1 MLTEELKDAIQQA
14 YSRLLNS
21 RGFKARQCQ
30 KLMIADIARVLGDIA
45 INEEGDREPGPNTCV
60 IEAGTGT
67 GKTIAYILAGLPLAK
82 AHDKTLI
89 ISTATVALQEQ
100 IMYLDL
106 PDIRRHADLNVTFAL
121 AKGRRRYLC
130 LSRLEMV
137 LQQSDN
143 KTLAF
148 FDDEIQGDMDRQLFR
163 QMQDLRNRGGWNGDR
178 DDWPD
183 EIPDQTWASISTDH
197 VRCTGRQCS
206 HYANCI
212 FYRAREQIHR
222 VDCIITNH
230 DLVLA
235 DLMMGGGAVLPAPE
249 DAIYIFDEGH
259 HLPDKATSH
268 FSEALSVRSTQQWL
282 QQITPTLQMIN
293 AEFTGLISDQER
305 NQVEIRVTDL
315 VSSLETTMTLAT
327 SLKATTSPGDRET
340 TCRFPM
346 GVVPEELKEHA
357 LGLER
362 QFTEC
367 HRIISDLEGRL
378 QNHLEMTDSSTE
390 ENIEQCLPVVS
401 GMKERLA
408 SSIRVWFLY
417 RNSDSESLQPDSK
430 TLMAES
436 DKDNDSQQPD
446 VNSHRQPPYA
456 RWIEFVSEDAS
467 TGNQSE
473 VQLHASPIS
482 VSDKLQDLLWSRCF
496 GVVVTSA
503 TLSVAGDFSRFQT
516 RSGIDEVNQFT
527 TLPSPF
533 NFQKQGLLRIPS
545 MDADPGEP
553 ESHTQAVTTL
563 LPQFLAEEN
572 AALVLFTSWRQM
584 LEVAK
589 GLDSSFSERVL
600 RQGLLT
606 RSEIIR
612 VHRERID
619 AGQKSCIFGL
629 SSFAEGIDLPGHYC
643 EHVVIS
649 KIPFSVPNDPVGATM
664 EEWIKARGGNAFR
677 EIMIPDAALRMVQ
690 ACGRLLRT
698 ETDTGTVTILDRR
711 LVTRHYGN
719 LLQRALPPFRKEIG
733 A

>member
-82 AHDKTLI
+82 AHNKTLI

-137 LQQSDN
+137 LSQSDN
-143 KTLAF
+143 KTMAF
-148 FDDEIQGDMDRQLFR
+148 FDDEIQGDLDQQLYR
-163 QMQDLRNRGGWNGDR
+163 QMQDLLNRGGWNGDR

-197 VRCTGRQCS
+197 IRCTGRQCS

-230 DLVLA
+230 DLVLT
-235 DLMMGGGAVLPAPE
+235 DLIMGGGVVLPAPE

-268 FSEALSVRSTQQWL
+268 FSEALSVRSTQLWL

-293 AEFTGLISDQER
+293 AEFEGLISDQER
-305 NQVEIRVTDL
+305 NQVELRVTDL

-327 SLKATTSPGDRET
+327 SLKATTSSRDRET

-346 GVVPEELKEHA
+346 GVVPEALKEHA

-362 QFTEC
+362 QFTDC
-367 HRIISDLEGRL
+367 HGVISDLEGRL
-378 QNHLEMTDSSTE
+378 QNHLEMTDSSKE

-408 SSIRVWFLY
+408 SAIRVWSLY
-417 RNSDSESLQPDSK
+417 RNSDLESLQP
-430 TLMAES
+430 
-436 DKDNDSQQPD
+436 
-446 VNSHRQPPYA
+446 YA
-456 RWIEFVSEDAS
+456 RWMEFVSEDAT

-473 VQLHASPIS
+473 VQIHASPIS
-482 VSDKLQDLLWSRCF
+482 VSDKLQDFLWSRCF

-516 RSGIDEVNQFT
+516 RSGIDGENQFT

-545 MDADPGEP
+545 MDADPGDP
-553 ESHTQAVTTL
+553 ESHTQAVTML
-563 LPQFLAEEN
+563 LPQFLEEEIS
-572 AALVLFTSWRQM
+572 ALVLFTSWRQM

-589 GLDSSFSERVL
+589 GLDNSFSERVL

-664 EEWIKARGGNAFR
+664 EEWIKARGGNAFQ

>member
-82 AHDKTLI
+82 AHNKTLI

-143 KTLAF
+143 KTMAF
-148 FDDEIQGDMDRQLFR
+148 FDDEIQGDLDQQLYR
-163 QMQDLRNRGGWNGDR
+163 QMQNLLNRGGWNGDR

-183 EIPDQTWASISTDH
+183 EIADQTWAAISTDH
-197 VRCTGRQCS
+197 IRCTGRQCS

-230 DLVLA
+230 DLVLT
-235 DLMMGGGAVLPAPE
+235 DLIMGGGVVLPAPE

-268 FSEALSVRSTQQWL
+268 FSEALSVRSTQLWL

-293 AEFTGLISDQER
+293 AEFEGLISDQER
-305 NQVEIRVTDL
+305 NQVELRVTDL

-327 SLKATTSPGDRET
+327 SLKATTSSRDRET

-346 GVVPEELKEHA
+346 GVVPEALKEHA

-362 QFTEC
+362 QFTDC
-367 HRIISDLEGRL
+367 HGIISDLEGRL
-378 QNHLEMTDSSTE
+378 QNHLEMTDSSKE

-401 GMKERLA
+401 SMKERLA
-408 SSIRVWFLY
+408 SSIRVWSLY
-417 RNSDSESLQPDSK
+417 RNSDLESL
-430 TLMAES
+430 
-436 DKDNDSQQPD
+436 
-446 VNSHRQPPYA
+446 HPYA
-456 RWIEFVSEDAS
+456 RWMEFVSEDAT

-473 VQLHASPIS
+473 VQIHASPIS
-482 VSDKLQDLLWSRCF
+482 VSDKLQDLLWARCF

-516 RSGIDEVNQFT
+516 RSGIDGENQFT

-545 MDADPGEP
+545 MDADPGDP
-553 ESHTQAVTTL
+553 ESHTQAVTML
-563 LPQFLAEEN
+563 LPQFLEEEIS
-572 AALVLFTSWRQM
+572 ALVLFTSWRQM

-589 GLDSSFSERVL
+589 GLDNSFSERVL

-664 EEWIKARGGNAFR
+664 EEWIKARGGNAFQ

>member
-45 INEEGDREPGPNTCV
+45 INDEGDREPGPNTCV

-82 AHDKTLI
+82 AHNKTLI

-143 KTLAF
+143 KTMAF
-148 FDDEIQGDMDRQLFR
+148 FDDEIQGDLDQQLYR
-163 QMQDLRNRGGWNGDR
+163 QMQNLLNRGGWNGDR

-183 EIPDQTWASISTDH
+183 EIADQTWAAISTDH
-197 VRCTGRQCS
+197 IRCTGRQCS
-206 HYANCI
+206 QYANCI

-230 DLVLA
+230 DLVLT
-235 DLMMGGGAVLPAPE
+235 DLIMGGGVVLPAPE

-268 FSEALSVRSTQQWL
+268 FSEALSVRSTQLWL

-293 AEFTGLISDQER
+293 AEFEGLISDQER
-305 NQVEIRVTDL
+305 NQVELRVTDL

-327 SLKATTSPGDRET
+327 SLKATTSSRDRET

-346 GVVPEELKEHA
+346 GVVPEALKEHA

-362 QFTEC
+362 QFTDC
-367 HRIISDLEGRL
+367 HGIISDLEGRL
-378 QNHLEMTDSSTE
+378 QNHLEMTDSSKE

-401 GMKERLA
+401 SMKERLA
-408 SSIRVWFLY
+408 SSIRVWSLY
-417 RNSDSESLQPDSK
+417 RNSDLESL
-430 TLMAES
+430 
-436 DKDNDSQQPD
+436 
-446 VNSHRQPPYA
+446 HPYA
-456 RWIEFVSEDAS
+456 RWMEFVSEDAT

-473 VQLHASPIS
+473 VQIHASPIS
-482 VSDKLQDLLWSRCF
+482 VSDKLQDFLWSRCF

-516 RSGIDEVNQFT
+516 RSGIDGENQFT

-545 MDADPGEP
+545 MDADPGDP
-553 ESHTQAVTTL
+553 ESHTQAVTML
-563 LPQFLAEEN
+563 LPQFLEEEIS
-572 AALVLFTSWRQM
+572 ALVLFTSWRQM

-589 GLDSSFSERVL
+589 GLDNSFSERVL

-664 EEWIKARGGNAFR
+664 EEWIKARGGNAFQ

>member
-82 AHDKTLI
+82 AHNKTLI

-143 KTLAF
+143 KTMAF
-148 FDDEIQGDMDRQLFR
+148 FDDEIQGDLDQQLYR
-163 QMQDLRNRGGWNGDR
+163 QMQNLLNRGGWNGDR

-183 EIPDQTWASISTDH
+183 EIADQTWASISTDH
-197 VRCTGRQCS
+197 IRCTGRQCS
-206 HYANCI
+206 QYANCI

-230 DLVLA
+230 DLVLT
-235 DLMMGGGAVLPAPE
+235 DLIMGGGVVLPAPE

-268 FSEALSVRSTQQWL
+268 FSEALSVRSTQLWL

-293 AEFTGLISDQER
+293 AEFEGLISDQER
-305 NQVEIRVTDL
+305 NQVELRVTDL

-327 SLKATTSPGDRET
+327 SLKATTSSRDRET

-346 GVVPEELKEHA
+346 GVVPEALKEHA

-362 QFTEC
+362 QFTDC
-367 HRIISDLEGRL
+367 HGIISDLEGRL
-378 QNHLEMTDSSTE
+378 QNHLEMTDSSKE

-401 GMKERLA
+401 SMKERLA
-408 SSIRVWFLY
+408 SSIRVWSLY
-417 RNSDSESLQPDSK
+417 RNSDLESL
-430 TLMAES
+430 
-436 DKDNDSQQPD
+436 
-446 VNSHRQPPYA
+446 HPYA
-456 RWIEFVSEDAS
+456 RWMEFVSEDAT

-473 VQLHASPIS
+473 VQIHASPIS
-482 VSDKLQDLLWSRCF
+482 VSDKLQDFLWSRCF

-516 RSGIDEVNQFT
+516 RSGIDGENQFT

-545 MDADPGEP
+545 MDADPGDP
-553 ESHTQAVTTL
+553 ESHTQAVTML
-563 LPQFLAEEN
+563 LPQFLEEEIS
-572 AALVLFTSWRQM
+572 ALVLFTSWRQM

-589 GLDSSFSERVL
+589 GLDNSFSERVL

-664 EEWIKARGGNAFR
+664 EEWIKARGGNAFQ

>member
-30 KLMIADIARVLGDIA
+30 KLMIADIARVLGNIA

-143 KTLAF
+143 KTMAF
-148 FDDEIQGDMDRQLFR
+148 FDDEIQGDLDQQLYR
-163 QMQDLRNRGGWNGDR
+163 QMQDLLNRGGWNGDR

-183 EIPDQTWASISTDH
+183 EIPDQSWATISTDH
-197 VRCTGRQCS
+197 IRCTGRQCS

-230 DLVLA
+230 DLVLT
-235 DLMMGGGAVLPAPE
+235 DLIMGGGVVLPSPE

-268 FSEALSVRSTQQWL
+268 FSEALSVRSTQLWL

-293 AEFTGLISDQER
+293 AEFEGLISDQER
-305 NQVEIRVTDL
+305 NQVELRVTDL

-327 SLKATTSPGDRET
+327 SLKATTSSRDRET

-346 GVVPEELKEHA
+346 GVVPEALKEHA

-362 QFTEC
+362 QFTDC
-367 HRIISDLEGRL
+367 HGIISDLEGRL
-378 QNHLEMTDSSTE
+378 QNHLEMTDSSKE

-401 GMKERLA
+401 SMKERLA
-408 SSIRVWFLY
+408 SSIRVWSLY
-417 RNSDSESLQPDSK
+417 RNSDLESL
-430 TLMAES
+430 
-436 DKDNDSQQPD
+436 
-446 VNSHRQPPYA
+446 HPYA
-456 RWIEFVSEDAS
+456 RWMEFVSEDAT

-473 VQLHASPIS
+473 VQIHASPIS

-516 RSGIDEVNQFT
+516 RSGIDGENQFT

-545 MDADPGEP
+545 MDADPGDP
-553 ESHTQAVTTL
+553 ESHTQAVTML
-563 LPQFLAEEN
+563 LPQFLEEEIS
-572 AALVLFTSWRQM
+572 ALVLFTSWRQM

-589 GLDSSFSERVL
+589 GLDNSFSERVL

-664 EEWIKARGGNAFR
+664 EEWIKARGGNAFQ

>member
-1 MLTEELKDAIQQA
+1 MLTEELKAAIQQA

-30 KLMIADIARVLGDIA
+30 KLMIADIARVLGGIT

-82 AHDKTLI
+82 ALDKTLI

-106 PDIRRHADLNVTFAL
+106 PDIRKHADLDVTFAL

-143 KTLAF
+143 KTMAL
-148 FDDEIQGDMDRQLFR
+148 FDDEIQGDLDQQLFR
-163 QMQDLRNRGGWNGDR
+163 QMQDLLRRGGWNGDR

-183 EIPDQTWASISTDH
+183 EIPNQTWASVSTDH
-197 VRCTGRQCS
+197 IRCTGRQCS

-235 DLMMGGGAVLPAPE
+235 DLMMGGGAVLPTPE
-249 DAIYIFDEGH
+249 NAIYIFDEGH

-268 FSEALSVRSTQQWL
+268 FSEALSVRSTQLWL

-293 AEFTGLISDQER
+293 AEFAGLISDQER
-305 NQVEIRVTDL
+305 NQVELRVTDL
-315 VSSLETTMTLAT
+315 VSSLETTMMLAT
-327 SLKATTSPGDRET
+327 SLKADTRPGDRET

-346 GVVPEELKEHA
+346 GVVPEALKEHA

-362 QFTEC
+362 QFTDC
-367 HRIISDLEGRL
+367 HRIISDLEGRV
-378 QNHLEMTDSSTE
+378 QNYLEMTDLSKE

-401 GMKERLA
+401 SMKERLA
-408 SSIRVWFLY
+408 SSIRVWSLY
-417 RNSDSESLQPDSK
+417 QNSDSESLQ
-430 TLMAES
+430 
-436 DKDNDSQQPD
+436 
-446 VNSHRQPPYA
+446 PYA
-456 RWIEFVSEDAS
+456 RWIEFVSEDA
-467 TGNQSE
+467 TTNNQSE
-473 VQLHASPIS
+473 VQIHASPIS

-563 LPQFLAEEN
+563 LPQLLAEEN
-572 AALVLFTSWRQM
+572 ASLVLFTSWRQM

-589 GLDSSFSERVL
+589 GLDYSFSERVL

-649 KIPFSVPNDPVGATM
+649 KIPFSVPNDPVGATL
-664 EEWIKARGGNAFR
+664 EEWIKARGGNAFQ
-677 EIMIPDAALRMVQ
+677 EIMIPDAALRMIQ

-711 LVTRHYGN
+711 LVTRRYGN
-719 LLQRALPPFRKEIG
+719 FLQRALPPFRKEIG

>member
-1 MLTEELKDAIQQA
+1 
-14 YSRLLNS
+14 
-21 RGFKARQCQ
+21 
-30 KLMIADIARVLGDIA
+30 MIADIARVLGDIE
-45 INEEGDREPGPNTCV
+45 INEEGDRKPGPNTCV

-100 IMYLDL
+100 IMNLDL

-143 KTLAF
+143 KSLAF
-148 FDDEIQGDMDRQLFR
+148 FDDEIQGDLDQQLYR
-163 QMQDLRNRGGWNGDR
+163 QMQDLLNGGGWNGDR

-183 EIPDQTWASISTDH
+183 EIPDQIWASISTDH
-197 VRCTGRQCS
+197 VRCTGRKCS

-230 DLVLA
+230 DLVLT
-235 DLMMGGGAVLPAPE
+235 DLIMGGGAVLPAPE

-268 FSEALSVRSTQQWL
+268 FSEALSVRSTQLWL

-293 AEFTGLISDQER
+293 AEIEGLISDQER
-305 NQVEIRVTDL
+305 NQVELRVTDL

-327 SLKATTSPGDRET
+327 SLKATTSSRDRET

-346 GVVPEELKEHA
+346 GVVPEALQEHA

-362 QFTEC
+362 QFTDC
-367 HRIISDLEGRL
+367 HGIISDLEGRL
-378 QNHLEMTDSSTE
+378 QNYLEMTDSSKE

-408 SSIRVWFLY
+408 SSIRVWSLY
-417 RNSDSESLQPDSK
+417 RDSDLESLQP
-430 TLMAES
+430 
-436 DKDNDSQQPD
+436 
-446 VNSHRQPPYA
+446 YA
-456 RWIEFVSEDAS
+456 RWMEFVSEDAIK
-467 TGNQSE
+467 GIQSE
-473 VQLHASPIS
+473 VQIHASPIS

-516 RSGIDEVNQFT
+516 RSGIDGENRFT

-545 MDADPGEP
+545 MDADPGDP
-553 ESHTQAVTTL
+553 ESHTQAVTML
-563 LPQFLAEEN
+563 LPQFLEEEIS
-572 AALVLFTSWRQM
+572 ALVLFTSWRQM

-589 GLDSSFSERVL
+589 GLDNSFSERVL

-649 KIPFSVPNDPVGATM
+649 KIPFPVPNDPVGATM
-664 EEWIKARGGNAFR
+664 EEWIKARGGNAFQ

>member
-143 KTLAF
+143 KTMAF
-148 FDDEIQGDMDRQLFR
+148 FDDEIQGDLDQQLYR
-163 QMQDLRNRGGWNGDR
+163 QMQDLLNRGGWNGDR

-197 VRCTGRQCS
+197 IRCTGRRCS

-230 DLVLA
+230 DLVLT
-235 DLMMGGGAVLPAPE
+235 DLIMGGGVVLPAPE

-268 FSEALSVRSTQQWL
+268 FSEALSVRSTQLWL

-293 AEFTGLISDQER
+293 AEFEGLISDQER

-327 SLKATTSPGDRET
+327 SLKATTSSRDRET

-346 GVVPEELKEHA
+346 GVVPEALKEHA

-362 QFTEC
+362 QFTDC
-367 HRIISDLEGRL
+367 HGIISDLEGRL
-378 QNHLEMTDSSTE
+378 QNHLEMTDSSRE

-408 SSIRVWFLY
+408 SAIRVWSLY
-417 RNSDSESLQPDSK
+417 RNSDLESPQ
-430 TLMAES
+430 
-436 DKDNDSQQPD
+436 
-446 VNSHRQPPYA
+446 PYA
-456 RWIEFVSEDAS
+456 RWMEFVSEDAT

-473 VQLHASPIS
+473 VQIHASPIS
-482 VSDKLQDLLWSRCF
+482 VSDKLQDFLWSRCF

-516 RSGIDEVNQFT
+516 RSGIDGENQFT

-545 MDADPGEP
+545 MDADPGDP
-553 ESHTQAVTTL
+553 ESHTQAVTML
-563 LPQFLAEEN
+563 LPQFLEEEIS
-572 AALVLFTSWRQM
+572 ALVLFTSWRQM

-589 GLDSSFSERVL
+589 GLDNSFSERVL

-664 EEWIKARGGNAFR
+664 EEWIKARGGNAFQ

>member
-45 INEEGDREPGPNTCV
+45 INDEGDREPGPNTCV

-82 AHDKTLI
+82 AHNKTLI

-143 KTLAF
+143 KTMAF
-148 FDDEIQGDMDRQLFR
+148 FDDEIQGDLDQQLYR
-163 QMQDLRNRGGWNGDR
+163 QMQNLLNRGGWNGDR

-183 EIPDQTWASISTDH
+183 EIPDQTWAAISTDH
-197 VRCTGRQCS
+197 IRCTGRQCS

-230 DLVLA
+230 DLVLT
-235 DLMMGGGAVLPAPE
+235 DLIMGGGVVLPAPE

-268 FSEALSVRSTQQWL
+268 FSEALSVRSTQLWL

-293 AEFTGLISDQER
+293 AEFEGLISDQER
-305 NQVEIRVTDL
+305 NQVELRVTDL

-327 SLKATTSPGDRET
+327 SLKATTSSRDRET

-346 GVVPEELKEHA
+346 GVVPEALKEHA

-362 QFTEC
+362 QFTDC
-367 HRIISDLEGRL
+367 HGIISDLEGRL
-378 QNHLEMTDSSTE
+378 QNHLEMTDSSKE

-401 GMKERLA
+401 SMKERLA
-408 SSIRVWFLY
+408 SSIRVWSLY
-417 RNSDSESLQPDSK
+417 RNSDLESL
-430 TLMAES
+430 
-436 DKDNDSQQPD
+436 
-446 VNSHRQPPYA
+446 HPYA
-456 RWIEFVSEDAS
+456 RWMEFVSEDAT

-473 VQLHASPIS
+473 VQIHASPIS
-482 VSDKLQDLLWSRCF
+482 VSDKLQDFLWSRCF

-516 RSGIDEVNQFT
+516 RSGIDGENQFT

-545 MDADPGEP
+545 MDADPGDP
-553 ESHTQAVTTL
+553 ESHTQAVTML
-563 LPQFLAEEN
+563 LPQFLEEEIS
-572 AALVLFTSWRQM
+572 ALVLFTSWRQM

-589 GLDSSFSERVL
+589 GLDNSFSERVL

-664 EEWIKARGGNAFR
+664 EEWIKARGGNAFQ

>member
-82 AHDKTLI
+82 AHNKTLI

-143 KTLAF
+143 KTMAF
-148 FDDEIQGDMDRQLFR
+148 FDDEIQGDLDQQLYR
-163 QMQDLRNRGGWNGDR
+163 QMQDLLNRGGWNGDR

-197 VRCTGRQCS
+197 IRCTGRRCS

-230 DLVLA
+230 DLVLT
-235 DLMMGGGAVLPAPE
+235 DLIMGGGVVLPAPE

-268 FSEALSVRSTQQWL
+268 FSEALSVRSTQLWL

-293 AEFTGLISDQER
+293 AEFEGLISDQER

-327 SLKATTSPGDRET
+327 SLKATTSSRDRET

-346 GVVPEELKEHA
+346 GVVPEALKEHA

-362 QFTEC
+362 QFTDC
-367 HRIISDLEGRL
+367 HGIISDLEGRL
-378 QNHLEMTDSSTE
+378 QNHLEMTDSSKE

-408 SSIRVWFLY
+408 SSIRVWSLY
-417 RNSDSESLQPDSK
+417 RNSDLESLQP
-430 TLMAES
+430 
-436 DKDNDSQQPD
+436 
-446 VNSHRQPPYA
+446 YA
-456 RWIEFVSEDAS
+456 RWMEFVSEDAT

-473 VQLHASPIS
+473 VQIHASPIS
-482 VSDKLQDLLWSRCF
+482 VSDKLQDFLWSRCF

-503 TLSVAGDFSRFQT
+503 TLSVAGDFSRFRT
-516 RSGIDEVNQFT
+516 RSGIDGENRFT

-545 MDADPGEP
+545 MDADPGDP
-553 ESHTQAVTTL
+553 ESHTQAVTML
-563 LPQFLAEEN
+563 LPQFLEEEIS
-572 AALVLFTSWRQM
+572 ALVLFTSWRQM

-589 GLDSSFSERVL
+589 GLDNSFSERVL

-649 KIPFSVPNDPVGATM
+649 KIPFPVPNDPVGATM
-664 EEWIKARGGNAFR
+664 EEWIKARGGNAFQ

>member
-45 INEEGDREPGPNTCV
+45 INDEGDREPGPNTCV

-82 AHDKTLI
+82 AHNKTLI

-143 KTLAF
+143 KTMAF
-148 FDDEIQGDMDRQLFR
+148 FDDEIQGDLDQQLYR
-163 QMQDLRNRGGWNGDR
+163 QMQDLMNRGGWNGDR

-183 EIPDQTWASISTDH
+183 EIADQTWASISTDH
-197 VRCTGRQCS
+197 IRCTGRQCS

-230 DLVLA
+230 DLVLT
-235 DLMMGGGAVLPAPE
+235 DLIMGGGVVLPSPE

-268 FSEALSVRSTQQWL
+268 FSEALSVRSTQLWL

-293 AEFTGLISDQER
+293 AEFEGLISDQER
-305 NQVEIRVTDL
+305 NQVELRVTDL

-327 SLKATTSPGDRET
+327 SLKATTSSRDRET

-346 GVVPEELKEHA
+346 GVVPEALKEHA

-362 QFTEC
+362 QFTDC
-367 HRIISDLEGRL
+367 HGIISDLEGRL
-378 QNHLEMTDSSTE
+378 QNHLEMTDSSKE

-401 GMKERLA
+401 SMKERLA
-408 SSIRVWFLY
+408 SSIRVWSLY
-417 RNSDSESLQPDSK
+417 RNSDLESL
-430 TLMAES
+430 
-436 DKDNDSQQPD
+436 
-446 VNSHRQPPYA
+446 HPYA
-456 RWIEFVSEDAS
+456 RWMEFVSEDAT

-473 VQLHASPIS
+473 VQIHASPIS
-482 VSDKLQDLLWSRCF
+482 VSDKLQDLLWARCF

-516 RSGIDEVNQFT
+516 RSGIDGENQFT

-545 MDADPGEP
+545 MDADPGDP
-553 ESHTQAVTTL
+553 ESHTQAVTML
-563 LPQFLAEEN
+563 LPQFLEEEIS
-572 AALVLFTSWRQM
+572 ALVLFTSWRQM

-589 GLDSSFSERVL
+589 GLDNSFSERVL

-664 EEWIKARGGNAFR
+664 EEWIKARGGNAFQ

>member
-1 MLTEELKDAIQQA
+1 
-14 YSRLLNS
+14 
-21 RGFKARQCQ
+21 
-30 KLMIADIARVLGDIA
+30 MIADIARVLGDIA

-100 IMYLDL
+100 IMNLDL

-143 KTLAF
+143 KSLAF
-148 FDDEIQGDMDRQLFR
+148 FDDEIQGDLDQQLYR
-163 QMQDLRNRGGWNGDR
+163 QMQDLLNRGGWNGER

-197 VRCTGRQCS
+197 VRCAGRQCS

-230 DLVLA
+230 DLVLT
-235 DLMMGGGAVLPAPE
+235 DLIMGGGAVLPSPE

-268 FSEALSVRSTQQWL
+268 FSEALSVRSTQLWL
-282 QQITPTLQMIN
+282 QQITPTVQMIN
-293 AEFTGLISDQER
+293 AEFEGLISDQER
-305 NQVEIRVTDL
+305 NQVELRVTDL

-327 SLKATTSPGDRET
+327 SLKATTRSRDRET

-346 GVVPEELKEHA
+346 GVVPEVLKEHA

-362 QFTEC
+362 QFTDC
-367 HRIISDLEGRL
+367 HGIISDFEGRL
-378 QNHLEMTDSSTE
+378 QNYLEMTDSSKE

-401 GMKERLA
+401 SMKERLA
-408 SSIRVWFLY
+408 SSIRVWSLY
-417 RNSDSESLQPDSK
+417 RNSDLESLQP
-430 TLMAES
+430 
-436 DKDNDSQQPD
+436 
-446 VNSHRQPPYA
+446 YA
-456 RWIEFVSEDAS
+456 RWMEFVSEDAT
-467 TGNQSE
+467 TGIQSE
-473 VQLHASPIS
+473 VQIHASPIS
-482 VSDKLQDLLWSRCF
+482 VNDKLQDLLWSRCF

-516 RSGIDEVNQFT
+516 RSGIDGENQFT

-545 MDADPGEP
+545 MDADPGDP
-553 ESHTQAVTTL
+553 ESHTQAVTML
-563 LPQFLAEEN
+563 LPQFLEEEIS
-572 AALVLFTSWRQM
+572 ALVLFTSWRQM

-589 GLDSSFSERVL
+589 GLDNSFSERVL

-649 KIPFSVPNDPVGATM
+649 KIPFPAPNDPVGATM
-664 EEWIKARGGNAFR
+664 EEWIKARGGNAFQ

>member
-143 KTLAF
+143 KTMAF
-148 FDDEIQGDMDRQLFR
+148 FDDEIQGDLDQQLYR
-163 QMQDLRNRGGWNGDR
+163 QMQDLLNRGGWNGDR

-197 VRCTGRQCS
+197 IRCTGRRCS

-230 DLVLA
+230 DLVLT
-235 DLMMGGGAVLPAPE
+235 DLIMGGGVVLPAPE

-268 FSEALSVRSTQQWL
+268 FSEALSVRSTQLWL

-293 AEFTGLISDQER
+293 AEFEGLISDQER

-327 SLKATTSPGDRET
+327 SLKATTSSRDRET

-346 GVVPEELKEHA
+346 GVVPEALKEHA

-362 QFTEC
+362 QFTDC
-367 HRIISDLEGRL
+367 HGIISDLEGRL
-378 QNHLEMTDSSTE
+378 QNHLEMTDSSRE

-408 SSIRVWFLY
+408 SAIRVWSLY
-417 RNSDSESLQPDSK
+417 RNSDLESPQ
-430 TLMAES
+430 
-436 DKDNDSQQPD
+436 
-446 VNSHRQPPYA
+446 PYA
-456 RWIEFVSEDAS
+456 RWMEFVSEDAT

-473 VQLHASPIS
+473 VQIHASPIS
-482 VSDKLQDLLWSRCF
+482 VSDKLQDFLWSRCF

-516 RSGIDEVNQFT
+516 RSGIDGENRFT

-545 MDADPGEP
+545 MDADPGDP
-553 ESHTQAVTTL
+553 ESHTQAVTML
-563 LPQFLAEEN
+563 LPQFLEEEIS
-572 AALVLFTSWRQM
+572 ALVLFTSWRQM

-589 GLDSSFSERVL
+589 GLDNSFSERVL

-664 EEWIKARGGNAFR
+664 EEWIKARGGNAFQ

>member
-143 KTLAF
+143 KTMAF
-148 FDDEIQGDMDRQLFR
+148 FDDEIQGDLDQQLYR
-163 QMQDLRNRGGWNGDR
+163 QMQDLLNRGGWNGDR

-197 VRCTGRQCS
+197 IRCTGRQCS

-230 DLVLA
+230 DLVLT
-235 DLMMGGGAVLPAPE
+235 DLIMGGGVVLPAPE

-268 FSEALSVRSTQQWL
+268 FSEALSVRSTQLWL

-293 AEFTGLISDQER
+293 AEFEGLISDQER
-305 NQVEIRVTDL
+305 NQVELRVTDL

-327 SLKATTSPGDRET
+327 SLKATTSSRDRET

-346 GVVPEELKEHA
+346 GVVPEALKEHA

-362 QFTEC
+362 QFTDC
-367 HRIISDLEGRL
+367 HGIISDLEGRL
-378 QNHLEMTDSSTE
+378 QNHLEMTDSSKE

-401 GMKERLA
+401 SMKERLA
-408 SSIRVWFLY
+408 SSIRVWSLY
-417 RNSDSESLQPDSK
+417 RNSDLESLQP
-430 TLMAES
+430 
-436 DKDNDSQQPD
+436 
-446 VNSHRQPPYA
+446 YA
-456 RWIEFVSEDAS
+456 RWMEFVSEDAT

-473 VQLHASPIS
+473 VQIHASPIS
-482 VSDKLQDLLWSRCF
+482 VSDKLQDFLWSRCF

-516 RSGIDEVNQFT
+516 RSGIDGENQFT

-545 MDADPGEP
+545 MDADPGDP
-553 ESHTQAVTTL
+553 ESHTQAVTML
-563 LPQFLAEEN
+563 LPQFLEEEIS
-572 AALVLFTSWRQM
+572 ALVLFTSWRQM

-589 GLDSSFSERVL
+589 GLDNSFSERVL

-664 EEWIKARGGNAFR
+664 EEWIKARGGNAFQ

>member
-82 AHDKTLI
+82 AHNKTLI

-143 KTLAF
+143 KTMAF
-148 FDDEIQGDMDRQLFR
+148 FDDEIQGDLDQQLYR
-163 QMQDLRNRGGWNGDR
+163 QMQNLLNRGGWNGDR

-183 EIPDQTWASISTDH
+183 EIADQTWAAISTDH
-197 VRCTGRQCS
+197 IRCTGRQCS
-206 HYANCI
+206 QYANCI

-230 DLVLA
+230 DLVLT
-235 DLMMGGGAVLPAPE
+235 DLIMGGGVVLPAPE

-268 FSEALSVRSTQQWL
+268 FSEALSVRSTQLWL

-293 AEFTGLISDQER
+293 AEFEGLISDQER
-305 NQVEIRVTDL
+305 NQVELRVTDL

-327 SLKATTSPGDRET
+327 SLKATTSSRDRET

-346 GVVPEELKEHA
+346 GVVPEALKEHA

-362 QFTEC
+362 QFTDC
-367 HRIISDLEGRL
+367 HGIISDLEGRL
-378 QNHLEMTDSSTE
+378 QNHLEMTDSSKE

-401 GMKERLA
+401 SMKERLA
-408 SSIRVWFLY
+408 SSIRVWSLY
-417 RNSDSESLQPDSK
+417 RNSDLESL
-430 TLMAES
+430 
-436 DKDNDSQQPD
+436 
-446 VNSHRQPPYA
+446 HPYA
-456 RWIEFVSEDAS
+456 RWMEFVSEDAT

-473 VQLHASPIS
+473 VQIHASPIS
-482 VSDKLQDLLWSRCF
+482 VSDKLQDFLWSRCF

-516 RSGIDEVNQFT
+516 RSGIDGENQFT

-545 MDADPGEP
+545 MDADPGDP
-553 ESHTQAVTTL
+553 ESHTQAVTML
-563 LPQFLAEEN
+563 LPQFLEEEIS
-572 AALVLFTSWRQM
+572 ALVLFTSWRQM

-589 GLDSSFSERVL
+589 GLDNSFSERVL

-664 EEWIKARGGNAFR
+664 EEWIKARGGNAFQ

>member
-82 AHDKTLI
+82 AHNKTLI

-143 KTLAF
+143 KTMAF
-148 FDDEIQGDMDRQLFR
+148 FDDEIQGDLDQQLYR
-163 QMQDLRNRGGWNGDR
+163 QMQDLMNRGGWNGDR

-183 EIPDQTWASISTDH
+183 EIADQTWAAISTDH
-197 VRCTGRQCS
+197 IRCTGRQCS

-230 DLVLA
+230 DLVLT
-235 DLMMGGGAVLPAPE
+235 DLIMGGGVVLPSPE

-268 FSEALSVRSTQQWL
+268 FSEALSVRSTQLWL

-293 AEFTGLISDQER
+293 AEFEGLISDQER
-305 NQVEIRVTDL
+305 NQVELRVTDL

-327 SLKATTSPGDRET
+327 SLKATTSSRDRET

-346 GVVPEELKEHA
+346 GVVPEALKEHA

-362 QFTEC
+362 QFTDC
-367 HRIISDLEGRL
+367 HGIISDLEGRL
-378 QNHLEMTDSSTE
+378 QNYLEMTDSSRE

-401 GMKERLA
+401 SMKERLA
-408 SSIRVWFLY
+408 SSIRVWSLY
-417 RNSDSESLQPDSK
+417 RNSDLESL
-430 TLMAES
+430 
-436 DKDNDSQQPD
+436 
-446 VNSHRQPPYA
+446 HPYA
-456 RWIEFVSEDAS
+456 RWMEFVSEDAT

-473 VQLHASPIS
+473 VQIHASPIS
-482 VSDKLQDLLWSRCF
+482 VSDKLQDFLWSRCF

-516 RSGIDEVNQFT
+516 RSGIDGENQFT

-545 MDADPGEP
+545 MDADPGDP
-553 ESHTQAVTTL
+553 ESHTQAVTML
-563 LPQFLAEEN
+563 LPQFLEEEIS
-572 AALVLFTSWRQM
+572 ALVLFTSWRQM

-589 GLDSSFSERVL
+589 GLDNSFSERVL

-664 EEWIKARGGNAFR
+664 EEWIKARGGNAFQ

>member
-143 KTLAF
+143 KTMAF
-148 FDDEIQGDMDRQLFR
+148 FDDEIQGDLDQQLYR
-163 QMQDLRNRGGWNGDR
+163 QMQDLLNRGGWNGDR

-197 VRCTGRQCS
+197 IRCTGRQCS

-230 DLVLA
+230 DLVLT
-235 DLMMGGGAVLPAPE
+235 DLIMGGGVVLPAPE

-268 FSEALSVRSTQQWL
+268 FSEALSVRSTQLWL

-293 AEFTGLISDQER
+293 AEFEGLISDQER
-305 NQVEIRVTDL
+305 NQVELRVTDL

-327 SLKATTSPGDRET
+327 SLKATTSSRDRET

-346 GVVPEELKEHA
+346 GVVPEALKEHA

-362 QFTEC
+362 QFTDC
-367 HRIISDLEGRL
+367 HGVISDLEGRL
-378 QNHLEMTDSSTE
+378 QNHLEMTDSSKE

-408 SSIRVWFLY
+408 SAIRVWSLY
-417 RNSDSESLQPDSK
+417 RNSDLESLQP
-430 TLMAES
+430 
-436 DKDNDSQQPD
+436 
-446 VNSHRQPPYA
+446 YA
-456 RWIEFVSEDAS
+456 RWMEFVSEDAT

-473 VQLHASPIS
+473 VQIHASPIS

-516 RSGIDEVNQFT
+516 RSGIDGENQFT

-545 MDADPGEP
+545 MDADPGDP
-553 ESHTQAVTTL
+553 ESHTQAVTML
-563 LPQFLAEEN
+563 LPQFLEEEIS
-572 AALVLFTSWRQM
+572 ALVLFTSWRQM

-589 GLDSSFSERVL
+589 GLDNSFSERVL

-664 EEWIKARGGNAFR
+664 EEWIKARGGNAFQ

>member
-82 AHDKTLI
+82 AHNKTLI

-143 KTLAF
+143 KTMAF
-148 FDDEIQGDMDRQLFR
+148 FDDEIQGDLDQQLYR
-163 QMQDLRNRGGWNGDR
+163 QMQDLLNRGGWNGDR

-197 VRCTGRQCS
+197 IRCTGRQCS

-230 DLVLA
+230 DLVLT
-235 DLMMGGGAVLPAPE
+235 DLIMGGGVVLPAPE

-268 FSEALSVRSTQQWL
+268 FSEALSVRSTQLWL

-293 AEFTGLISDQER
+293 AEFEGLISDQER
-305 NQVEIRVTDL
+305 NQVELRVTDL

-327 SLKATTSPGDRET
+327 SLKATTSSRDRET

-346 GVVPEELKEHA
+346 GVVPEALKEHA

-362 QFTEC
+362 QFTDC
-367 HRIISDLEGRL
+367 HGIISDLEGRL
-378 QNHLEMTDSSTE
+378 QNHLEMTDSSKE

-408 SSIRVWFLY
+408 SSIRVWSLY
-417 RNSDSESLQPDSK
+417 RNSDLESLQP
-430 TLMAES
+430 
-436 DKDNDSQQPD
+436 
-446 VNSHRQPPYA
+446 YA
-456 RWIEFVSEDAS
+456 RWMEFVSEDAT

-473 VQLHASPIS
+473 VQIHASPIS
-482 VSDKLQDLLWSRCF
+482 VSDKLQDFLWSRCF

-516 RSGIDEVNQFT
+516 RSGIDGENQFT

-545 MDADPGEP
+545 MDADPGDP
-553 ESHTQAVTTL
+553 ESHTQAVTML
-563 LPQFLAEEN
+563 LPQFLEEEIS
-572 AALVLFTSWRQM
+572 ALVLFTSWRQM

-589 GLDSSFSERVL
+589 GLDNSFSERVL

-664 EEWIKARGGNAFR
+664 EEWIKARGGNAFQ

>member
-1 MLTEELKDAIQQA
+1 MLTEELKEAIQQS

-30 KLMIADIARVLGDIA
+30 KLMIADIARVLGGIA

-67 GKTIAYILAGLPLAK
+67 GKTIAYILAGLPLAR
-82 AHDKTLI
+82 AHNKTLI

-106 PDIRRHADLNVTFAL
+106 PDIRKHADLDVTFAL

-148 FDDEIQGDMDRQLFR
+148 FEDEIQGDLDRQLYR
-163 QMQDLRNRGGWNGDR
+163 QMQDLLHRGGWNGDR

-206 HYANCI
+206 NYGNCI
-212 FYRAREQIHR
+212 FFRAREQIHR

-268 FSEALSVRSTQQWL
+268 FSEALSVRSTQLWL

-293 AEFTGLISDQER
+293 AEFVGLISDQER

-315 VSSLETTMTLAT
+315 VSSLESTMTLAT
-327 SLKATTSPGDRET
+327 SLKAATSPGDRET

-346 GVVPEELKEHA
+346 GVVPGELKEHA
-357 LGLER
+357 LSLER
-362 QFTEC
+362 QFTDC

-378 QNHLEMTDSSTE
+378 QNYLEMTDSSTE
-390 ENIEQCLPVVS
+390 ENIEQYLPVVS

-408 SSIRVWFLY
+408 SSIRVWSLY

-430 TLMAES
+430 ILMAES
-436 DKDNDSQQPD
+436 DEDNDSQQPD

-456 RWIEFVSEDAS
+456 RWMEFVSEDATS
-467 TGNQSE
+467 DNQSE
-473 VQLHASPIS
+473 VQIHASPIS

-503 TLSVAGDFSRFQT
+503 TLSVAGDFSRFQA
-516 RSGIDEVNQFT
+516 RSGIDEMNQFT
-527 TLPSPF
+527 SLPSPF
-533 NFQKQGLLRIPS
+533 DFQKQGLLRIPS

-553 ESHTQAVTTL
+553 ESHTQAVTML
-563 LPQFLAEEN
+563 LPQLLAEEN

-698 ETDTGTVTILDRR
+698 ETDTGTVSILDRR
-711 LVTRHYGN
+711 LVTRHYGSF
-719 LLQRALPPFRKEIG
+719 LQRALPPFRKEIG
-733 A
+733 T

>member
-30 KLMIADIARVLGDIA
+30 KLMIADIARVLGNIA

-82 AHDKTLI
+82 AHNKTLI

-143 KTLAF
+143 KTMAF
-148 FDDEIQGDMDRQLFR
+148 FDDEIQGDLDQQLYR
-163 QMQDLRNRGGWNGDR
+163 QMQDLLNRGGWNGDR

-197 VRCTGRQCS
+197 IRCTGRRCS

-230 DLVLA
+230 DLVLT
-235 DLMMGGGAVLPAPE
+235 DLIMGGGVVLPAPE

-268 FSEALSVRSTQQWL
+268 FSEALSVRSTQLWL

-293 AEFTGLISDQER
+293 AEFEGLISDQER
-305 NQVEIRVTDL
+305 NQVELRVTDL

-327 SLKATTSPGDRET
+327 SLKATTSSRDRET

-346 GVVPEELKEHA
+346 GVVPEALKEHA

-362 QFTEC
+362 QFTDC
-367 HRIISDLEGRL
+367 HGIISDLEGRL
-378 QNHLEMTDSSTE
+378 QNHLEMTDSSKE

-401 GMKERLA
+401 SMKERLA
-408 SSIRVWFLY
+408 SSIRVWSLY
-417 RNSDSESLQPDSK
+417 RNSDLESLQP
-430 TLMAES
+430 
-436 DKDNDSQQPD
+436 
-446 VNSHRQPPYA
+446 YA
-456 RWIEFVSEDAS
+456 RWMEFVSEDAT

-473 VQLHASPIS
+473 VQIHASPIS

-503 TLSVAGDFSRFQT
+503 TLSVAGDFSRFRT
-516 RSGIDEVNQFT
+516 RSGIDGENQFT

-545 MDADPGEP
+545 MDADPGDP
-553 ESHTQAVTTL
+553 ESHTQAVTML
-563 LPQFLAEEN
+563 LPQFLEEEIS
-572 AALVLFTSWRQM
+572 ALVLFTSWRQM

-589 GLDSSFSERVL
+589 GLDNSFSERVL

-664 EEWIKARGGNAFR
+664 EEWIKARGGNAFQ

>member
-82 AHDKTLI
+82 AHNKTLI

-143 KTLAF
+143 KTMAF
-148 FDDEIQGDMDRQLFR
+148 FDDEIQGDLDQQLYR
-163 QMQDLRNRGGWNGDR
+163 QMQDLLNRGGWNGDR

-197 VRCTGRQCS
+197 IRCTGRRCS

-230 DLVLA
+230 DLVLT
-235 DLMMGGGAVLPAPE
+235 DLIMGGGVVLPAPE

-268 FSEALSVRSTQQWL
+268 FSEALSVRSTQLWL

-293 AEFTGLISDQER
+293 AEFEGLISDQER
-305 NQVEIRVTDL
+305 NQVELRVTDL

-327 SLKATTSPGDRET
+327 SLKATTSSRDRET

-346 GVVPEELKEHA
+346 GVVPEALKEHA

-362 QFTEC
+362 QFTDC
-367 HRIISDLEGRL
+367 HGIISDLEGRL
-378 QNHLEMTDSSTE
+378 QNHLEMTDSSKE

-401 GMKERLA
+401 SMKERLA
-408 SSIRVWFLY
+408 SSIRVWSLY
-417 RNSDSESLQPDSK
+417 RNSDLESLQP
-430 TLMAES
+430 
-436 DKDNDSQQPD
+436 
-446 VNSHRQPPYA
+446 YA
-456 RWIEFVSEDAS
+456 RWMEFVSEDAT

-473 VQLHASPIS
+473 VQIHASPIS
-482 VSDKLQDLLWSRCF
+482 VSDKLQDFLWSRCF

-516 RSGIDEVNQFT
+516 RSGIDGENQFT

-545 MDADPGEP
+545 MDADPGDP
-553 ESHTQAVTTL
+553 ESHTQAVTML
-563 LPQFLAEEN
+563 LPQFLEEEIS
-572 AALVLFTSWRQM
+572 ALVLFTSWRQM

-589 GLDSSFSERVL
+589 GLDNSFSERVL

-664 EEWIKARGGNAFR
+664 EEWIKARGGNAFQ

>member
-30 KLMIADIARVLGDIA
+30 KLMIAHIARVLGDIA

-82 AHDKTLI
+82 AYDKTLI

-100 IMYLDL
+100 IMNLDL
-106 PDIRRHADLNVTFAL
+106 PDIRRHADLNMTFAL

-143 KTLAF
+143 KSLAF
-148 FDDEIQGDMDRQLFR
+148 FDDEIQGDLDQQLYR
-163 QMQDLRNRGGWNGDR
+163 QMQDFLNRGGWNGER

-230 DLVLA
+230 DLVLT
-235 DLMMGGGAVLPAPE
+235 DLIMGGGAVLPAPE

-268 FSEALSVRSTQQWL
+268 FSEALSVRSTQLWL

-293 AEFTGLISDQER
+293 AEIEGLISDQER
-305 NQVEIRVTDL
+305 NQVELRVTDL

-327 SLKATTSPGDRET
+327 SLKATTSSRDRET

-346 GVVPEELKEHA
+346 GVVPEALQEHA

-362 QFTEC
+362 QFTDC
-367 HRIISDLEGRL
+367 HGIISDLEGRL
-378 QNHLEMTDSSTE
+378 QNYLEMTDSSRE
-390 ENIEQCLPVVS
+390 ENIEQCLPVLS
-401 GMKERLA
+401 SMKERLA
-408 SSIRVWFLY
+408 SSIRVWSLY
-417 RNSDSESLQPDSK
+417 RNSDLESLQP
-430 TLMAES
+430 
-436 DKDNDSQQPD
+436 
-446 VNSHRQPPYA
+446 YA
-456 RWIEFVSEDAS
+456 RWMEFVSEDAIN
-467 TGNQSE
+467 GIQSE
-473 VQLHASPIS
+473 VQIHASPIS

-516 RSGIDEVNQFT
+516 RSGIDGENQFT

-545 MDADPGEP
+545 MDADPGDP
-553 ESHTQAVTTL
+553 ESHTQAVTML
-563 LPQFLAEEN
+563 LPQFLEEEIS
-572 AALVLFTSWRQM
+572 ALVLFTSWRQM

-589 GLDSSFSERVL
+589 GLDNSFSERVL

-649 KIPFSVPNDPVGATM
+649 KIPFPVPNDPVGATM
-664 EEWIKARGGNAFR
+664 EEWIKARGGNAFQ